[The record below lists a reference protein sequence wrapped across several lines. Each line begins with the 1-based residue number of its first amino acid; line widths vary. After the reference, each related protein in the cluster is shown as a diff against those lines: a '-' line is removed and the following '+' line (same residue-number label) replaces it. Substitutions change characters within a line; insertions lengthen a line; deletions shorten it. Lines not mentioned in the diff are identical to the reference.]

1 MVKEINKKV
10 PYPTSIYKPVNF
22 FKDLDAA
29 IDKTNITIQSN
40 RAIPNNDLLV
50 DTASQILSLAENV
63 FTKIKNTNAQYRRP
77 IFSHNDIETIL
88 KIFKVLL
95 LLIKTHT
102 PEFLVESVGEG
113 KKKRYI
119 RTTRKRRNATNRKK
133 KRNTTNRKKKRNATN
148 RKKIYKHK
156 YKN

>member
-1 MVKEINKKV
+1 
-10 PYPTSIYKPVNF
+10 
-22 FKDLDAA
+22 
-29 IDKTNITIQSN
+29 
-40 RAIPNNDLLV
+40 
-50 DTASQILSLAENV
+50 
-63 FTKIKNTNAQYRRP
+63 
-77 IFSHNDIETIL
+77 
-88 KIFKVLL
+88 